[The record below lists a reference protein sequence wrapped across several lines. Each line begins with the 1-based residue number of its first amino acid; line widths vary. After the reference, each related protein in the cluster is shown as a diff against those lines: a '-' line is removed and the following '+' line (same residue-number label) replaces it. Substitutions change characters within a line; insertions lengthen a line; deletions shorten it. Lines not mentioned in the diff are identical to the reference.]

1 MIRRCIPLLALGLL
15 AGCAGLPPAAPLDR
29 DSIRDFAL
37 EARFALRATPSGQS
51 PQSANGR
58 LTWTH
63 TGQRDRVL
71 LASPLGYGLAEI
83 DITPQRSTLRTGDGQ
98 ESESSD
104 PEELITTATGLPLPV
119 SRLPAWLLGRS
130 GSAATVEPDAR
141 GRPGRLIESGW
152 QIDYAYDNDRA
163 AALPARLTIIRPGE
177 VELKLRI
184 EEWRETP

>member
-1 MIRRCIPLLALGLL
+1 MQTAIPCLLMRG
-15 AGCAGLPPAAPLDR
+15 GTSKGP
-29 DSIRDFAL
+29 F
-37 EARFALRATPSGQS
+37 FRATDLPSDL
-51 PQSANGR
+51 P
-58 LTWTH
+58 T
-63 TGQRDRVL
+63 RDRVL

>member
-1 MIRRCIPLLALGLL
+1 MIRRSIAILALPLL
-15 AGCAGLPPAAPLDR
+15 AGCASLPSTTPLNR

-37 EARFALRATPSGQS
+37 EARFALRATPSGQP

-58 LTWTH
+58 LTWVH
-63 TGQRDRVL
+63 TEQRDRVL

-83 DITPQRSTLRTGDGQ
+83 DITPQSATLRTGDGQ
-98 ESESSD
+98 ERESSD
-104 PEELITTATGLPLPV
+104 PEALMIAATGLPLPV

-130 GSAATVEPDAR
+130 GNAASIEPDAL
-141 GRPGRLIESGW
+141 GRPGRLTEAGW
-152 QIDYAYDNDRA
+152 QVDYTYDDDRA
-163 AALPARLTIIRPGE
+163 AALPARLTIVRPGE